1 MQNQRLDFLIE
12 EAGCLIWVAPR
23 SLGGLTP
30 ARLAQVWMGRA
41 TQNTGD
47 LVKRSAMMPMSLYQ
61 DDGYLVRFI
70 LGELSQ
76 QEQAEWT
83 ARALWKLDITCGEVL
98 ISGILTPDFDEEFS
112 AIVSAEAN
120 GSYWAGAYI
129 GVPPGVYQVEVYSY
143 PPGDLA
149 GGWGMITNP
158 RTFGKHPGIEPEKA
172 VAYFRRTRPNQ
183 EPPAWI
189 EDKEEEGSYIDF
201 IIRLGPLKEDRMQ
214 PDMEEDGCIKWEYR
228 KPDICPIGIWS
239 DFAEE

>member
-1 MQNQRLDFLIE
+1 MQNKRLDFLIE

-30 ARLAQVWMGRA
+30 AQLAQVWMGQA

-47 LVKRSAMMPMSLYQ
+47 LVKRGAMMPMSLYQ

-83 ARALWKLDITCGEVL
+83 ARALWKLDISCGEVL
-98 ISGILTPDFDEEFS
+98 ISGILTPDFNEEFS

-143 PPGDLA
+143 PPGDLS
-149 GGWGMITNP
+149 GGWGMMTNP
-158 RTFGKHPGIEPEKA
+158 GTFGKHPGIEPEKA

-189 EDKEEEGSYIDF
+189 EDKDEEGSYIDF
-201 IIRLGPLKEDRMQ
+201 IIRLGPLKEERMQ

-228 KPDICPIGIWS
+228 KPDICPIGIRS

>member
-1 MQNQRLDFLIE
+1 
-12 EAGCLIWVAPR
+12 
-23 SLGGLTP
+23 
-30 ARLAQVWMGRA
+30 
-41 TQNTGD
+41 
-47 LVKRSAMMPMSLYQ
+47 MMPMSLYQ

-83 ARALWKLDITCGEVL
+83 ARALWKLDISCGEVL

-158 RTFGKHPGIEPEKA
+158 RTFGK
-172 VAYFRRTRPNQ
+172 
-183 EPPAWI
+183 
-189 EDKEEEGSYIDF
+189 
-201 IIRLGPLKEDRMQ
+201 
-214 PDMEEDGCIKWEYR
+214 
-228 KPDICPIGIWS
+228 
-239 DFAEE
+239 